1 MQKQASFSW
10 TDECQQAFDILK
22 QKLTSS
28 PVLTYPDPSRKFI
41 LDTDASDTGIG
52 ATLSQVDDQGRE
64 QVIAY
69 ASSSLSKSQRRY
81 GTTRREMY
89 AVVFFVQYFKH
100 YLLELVPP
108 TRSTRFL
115 PNLTLDWLTTA
126 TRSTPGARRTF
137 RSANLKESTTPCSIH
152 SVSGN
157 SPLISWAWV
166 GWGRLCLKSTTYIL
180 LSRPNHHQGYKLTET
195 LCFQRDKHLV
205 KPQVAAW
212 VRVAHGVVLNR
223 RWEPV

>member
-1 MQKQASFSW
+1 MSSISERVDCVWAWVTCTCTVDAAARMHYNNNTNNTNLEVATS
-10 TDECQQAFDILK
+10 AVIVM
-22 QKLTSS
+22 KL
-28 PVLTYPDPSRKFI
+28 V
-41 LDTDASDTGIG
+41 A
-52 ATLSQVDDQGRE
+52 
-64 QVIAY
+64 
-69 ASSSLSKSQRRY
+69 
-81 GTTRREMY
+81 
-89 AVVFFVQYFKH
+89 
-100 YLLELVPP
+100 P

-126 TRSTPGARRTF
+126 IRSTPGARRTF

-223 RWEPV
+223 RWEPVTL

>member
-1 MQKQASFSW
+1 M
-10 TDECQQAFDILK
+10 
-22 QKLTSS
+22 KL
-28 PVLTYPDPSRKFI
+28 V
-41 LDTDASDTGIG
+41 A
-52 ATLSQVDDQGRE
+52 
-64 QVIAY
+64 
-69 ASSSLSKSQRRY
+69 
-81 GTTRREMY
+81 
-89 AVVFFVQYFKH
+89 
-100 YLLELVPP
+100 P

-126 TRSTPGARRTF
+126 IRSTPGARRTF

-205 KPQVAAW
+205 KPRNTVYWAGSGAFFQVCRAEGATCSW
-212 VRVAHGVVLNR
+212 CAPDGSRESVKCQVRQEACAPRWSNQLHDITAEVATSKFVLLSLTR
-223 RWEPV
+223 TCD